1 MAANRGPPEPG
12 SSSTF
17 SLSVP
22 RIQIR
27 RSSSDTQLDKVQI
40 QSASVYNIHGLSGS
54 QHSLSVPPIHKDVVG
69 YRGSNEFILTDDKQ
83 STMDQ
88 IKSIGP
94 WMRRKCKNVC
104 RRKILYKRVPILNWL
119 PKYTTDDAV
128 GDLVAGIT
136 VGLTV
141 IPQALAYS
149 NIAGLPAAYGLY
161 GSFVGCFVYILLGSC
176 KDVPMG
182 PTAIASLLTFQACD
196 GVWQRAVLLCF
207 LSGLIE
213 LLMGLFGLGF
223 LIDFVSG
230 PVSSGFTSA
239 VSLIILSSQVKDL
252 LGIVAKGNTFIEQWS
267 SIIDDIHN
275 TQLGDAVMGFTCII
289 VLLLMRL
296 LPRIKFGPPEACD
309 QSVMQR
315 IINKSLWLIGTARN
329 AIIVIVCGGI
339 GAAFYENGKEPFR
352 MIGDVPS
359 GLPSVQAPPFSVPEV
374 VNATGAVVQEYESF
388 GDMLQNLGSMLIV
401 IPLIALLENIAICK
415 AFADGKPV
423 DATQELI
430 AIGVSNIANSFVQG
444 YPGTGALSRGAVNNA
459 SGVRTPFGGLYT
471 GLLVIFALLFFT
483 PYFFYIPRAALAAII
498 IAAVIFMI
506 EVRVVKPMW
515 RSKKTDLIPG
525 LATFVA
531 CLALPLEYGIL
542 VGIGLNILFILY
554 HAARPKIHMD
564 QAVTPCGVKYLML
577 TPDRCL
583 IFPSVDY
590 VRNLIN
596 KHGLKS
602 QIPVVIDCTHIY
614 GADFTAAQVIDT
626 LIKDFKSRNQ
636 LLLFLN
642 LKPSVG
648 NVFEGADLEYRVF
661 YDFEQLDK
669 AIRECRRKSIGA

>member
-1 MAANRGPPEPG
+1 
-12 SSSTF
+12 
-17 SLSVP
+17 
-22 RIQIR
+22 
-27 RSSSDTQLDKVQI
+27 
-40 QSASVYNIHGLSGS
+40 
-54 QHSLSVPPIHKDVVG
+54 
-69 YRGSNEFILTDDKQ
+69 
-83 STMDQ
+83 
-88 IKSIGP
+88 
-94 WMRRKCKNVC
+94 
-104 RRKILYKRVPILNWL
+104 
-119 PKYTTDDAV
+119 
-128 GDLVAGIT
+128 
-136 VGLTV
+136 
-141 IPQALAYS
+141 
-149 NIAGLPAAYGLY
+149 
-161 GSFVGCFVYILLGSC
+161 
-176 KDVPMG
+176 
-182 PTAIASLLTFQACD
+182 
-196 GVWQRAVLLCF
+196 
-207 LSGLIE
+207 
-213 LLMGLFGLGF
+213 MGLFGLGF

-275 TQLGDAVMGFTCII
+275 TQVGDALMGFICIV

-296 LPRIKFGPPEACD
+296 LPRIKVGPPDACD
-309 QSVMQR
+309 QSVVQR
-315 IINKSLWLIGTARN
+315 IINKSLWLVGTARN
-329 AIIVIVCGGI
+329 AIIVVVCGGI
-339 GAAFYENGKEPFR
+339 GAAFYENGKQPFR

-359 GLPSVQAPPFSVPEV
+359 GLPSVQAPPFSVPEIKDA
-374 VNATGAVVQEYESF
+374 NGTIIQEYESF
-388 GDMLQNLGSMLIV
+388 GDMLQGLGSMLIV

-415 AFADGKPV
+415 AFANQHNFILADGKPV

-471 GLLVIFALLFFT
+471 GLLVILALLFFT

-525 LATFVA
+525 IATFIA

-642 LKPSVG
+642 LKPS
-648 NVFEGADLEYRVF
+648 
-661 YDFEQLDK
+661 
-669 AIRECRRKSIGA
+669 